1 MLKIGIKI
9 ILIYKIQPK
18 SDTKTMSKKTAI
30 SENIMS
36 KKKIVL
42 KIIIN
47 FGKLYSNDLY
57 Q

>member
-1 MLKIGIKI
+1 MKI

-36 KKKIVL
+36 KKKIAL

-47 FGKLYSNDLY
+47 FGKLCSNDLY